1 MAKCMNCGTTIDYEP
16 EYCCDGRECGC
27 RGLPI
32 DPPLCDKC
40 WENVMG
46 APAPMIVS
54 SNEGILSDEKAV
66 LINKAFET
74 AFNEEE
80 NDDDEDSE

>member
-1 MAKCMNCGTTIDYEP
+1 
-16 EYCCDGRECGC
+16 
-27 RGLPI
+27 
-32 DPPLCDKC
+32 
-40 WENVMG
+40 
-46 APAPMIVS
+46 MIVS